1 MNRIIGKYLKN
12 RATISPWAIAGMGRS
27 DFSAAIIIPALAE
40 RESLPLTL
48 DRLSL
53 NSVEC
58 LAQTLII
65 VVVNNRVDVS
75 PAEFVDNQNTLRWLQ
90 SIPYPQL
97 NLVRIDASSKG
108 LEIPAGDGVGL
119 ARKIGF
125 DAALQLLAWKV
136 DPLLIS
142 LDGDTLVDHNYLS
155 TIFDHFSAGENRSAV
170 IPFQHQFSPLP
181 EQEAAIRH
189 YELYLRSYLFGL
201 TMAGSPYAFHS
212 IGSAFACR
220 ADAYIKAGGM
230 NRRCGGE
237 DFYFLQQLAKTS
249 VVKTLVGTVVHPSPR
264 FSQRVPFGTGKTVQE
279 QVEKGIALFHFVPV
293 GGFKI
298 LKEWLELINVR
309 VNSSADQ
316 IHRYTLDI
324 SSILYQFL
332 TELNFVQ
339 TWGKLQK
346 NYPAEKQRLAAFHH
360 WFDALRTRQLLTRI
374 EVESPSAEKVVAE
387 LLNWGEV
394 GWIEDGAEQLKLLER
409 LQGVNGHSPDI
420 PGTQGIA
427 ARATPR

>member
-1 MNRIIGKYLKN
+1 MNRTLEKYLKT
-12 RATISPWAIAGMGRS
+12 RATISPWVVAGTGRS

-40 RESLPLTL
+40 QDNLPLTL

-75 PAEFVDNQNTLRWLQ
+75 TVEFVDNQNTLRWLQ
-90 SIPYPQL
+90 STPYPQL
-97 NLVRIDASSKG
+97 NLVWMDASSNG
-108 LEIPAGDGVGL
+108 LEIPDRDGVGL

-125 DAALQLLAWKV
+125 DAALQLVDWNV

-155 TIFDHFSAGENRSAV
+155 TVFDHFSAGENRSAV
-170 IPFQHQFSPLP
+170 IPFHHQFSPFP

-201 TMAGSPYAFHS
+201 TLAGSPYTFHS

-249 VVKTLVGTVVHPSPR
+249 VVKSLVGTVVHPSSR
-264 FSQRVPFGTGKTVQE
+264 FSQRVPFGTGKAVQE
-279 QVEKGIALFHFVPV
+279 QVEKGIVPFHFVPV

-298 LKEWLELINVR
+298 LKEWLKLINLQ

-316 IHRYTLDI
+316 IHRHTLDI
-324 SSILYQFL
+324 SPVLYQFL
-332 TELNFVQ
+332 TELNFVHV
-339 TWGKLQK
+339 WEKLQK
-346 NYPAEKQRLAAFHH
+346 NHSAKKQRLAAFHH

-374 EVESPSAEKVVAE
+374 EDEGSSAEKVVAE
-387 LLNWGEV
+387 LLNWGGF
-394 GWIEDGAEQLKLLER
+394 GWIEDRAEQLRLLES
-409 LQGVNGHSPDI
+409 LQGVKGHSPDSS
-420 PGTQGIA
+420 GTQGIQD
-427 ARATPR
+427 